1 VTNEDLKKKALDY
14 HEFPVPGKLAVTS
27 LKPCTTKDELSLAY
41 TPGVAFPCL
50 EIAANPHDAY
60 RYTNKKNLVAVI
72 SNGTAVLGLG
82 DIGALA
88 GKPVMEGKGVLFKR
102 FAGIDVYDIEID
114 EKDPEK
120 LIAIIRSL
128 EPTFGGIN
136 LEDIKAPECFHI
148 EQTLKNMMNIP
159 VFHDDQ
165 HGTAIIVGAG
175 LLNALELNGKNIK
188 TINVVF
194 SGAGAAGT
202 SCAKFLTKLGVTH
215 EQIFMFD
222 KEGPLDASREK
233 SLTPDQADFAHNPFK
248 TLKDAMKE
256 ADVFIGVSIGGI
268 VSQDMI
274 RSMAAHP
281 IVFALANPNPEITYP
296 DAIACRKDI
305 IMATG
310 RSDYPNQINNVL
322 GFPFLFRGALD
333 VSAKAITENMKIAAS
348 LALAKLAKEPVPAYV
363 KDIYKVNLEFGKDY
377 IIPKPF
383 DHRVLIEESLAVAQ
397 AAMDEGVARETIDLK
412 KYRTRLEILA
422 SQLHTQ

>member
-1 VTNEDLKKKALDY
+1 MNNEQLKHDALRY
-14 HEFPVPGKLAVTS
+14 HEMPVPGKLTISS
-27 LKPCTTKDELSLAY
+27 LKPCSTKEELSLAY
-41 TPGVAFPCL
+41 TPGVAYPCL

-82 DIGALA
+82 DIGAA
-88 GKPVMEGKGVLFKR
+88 ASKPVMEGKGVLFKR
-102 FAGIDVYDIEID
+102 FAGIDVYDIEIN
-114 EKDPEK
+114 ETDPEK
-120 LIAIIRSL
+120 LIAIVKSL

-148 EQTLKNMMNIP
+148 EQTLKKEMNIP

-175 LLNALELNGKNIK
+175 LLNALELNGKDIG

-202 SCAKFLTKLGVTH
+202 SCATFLTQLGV
-215 EQIFMFD
+215 QQRNIFMFD
-222 KEGPLDASREK
+222 KEGPLTAQRAST
-233 SLTPDQADFAHNPFK
+233 LTPEQARFAHNTYSSL
-248 TLKDAMKE
+248 TLAMAD
-256 ADVFIGVSIGGI
+256 ADVFIGVSVGGL
-268 VSQDMI
+268 VTPAMVTAMRKD
-274 RSMAAHP
+274 P
-281 IVFALANPNPEITYP
+281 VVFALANPTPEIGY
-296 DAIACRKDI
+296 DEACACRSDI

-333 VSAKAITENMKIAAS
+333 VSASAITENMKIAAS
-348 LALAKLAKEPVPAYV
+348 YALAKLAKEPVPAYV
-363 KDIYKVNLEFGKDY
+363 KDIYGANLSFGRDY

-383 DHRVLIEESLAVAQ
+383 DHRVLIEESAAVAQ
-397 AAMDEGVARETIDLK
+397 AAIDDGVAREIINMNE
-412 KYRTRLEILA
+412 YRIKLTELA
-422 SQLHTQ
+422 RRLHT

>member
-1 VTNEDLKKKALDY
+1 MNNEQLKQKALQY
-14 HEFPVPGKLAVTS
+14 HETPVPGKLTVSS
-27 LKPCTTKDELSLAY
+27 LKPCSTKEELSLAY
-41 TPGVAFPCL
+41 TPGVAYPCL

-82 DIGALA
+82 DIGAA
-88 GKPVMEGKGVLFKR
+88 ASKPVMEGKGVLFKR
-102 FAGIDVYDIEID
+102 FAGIDVYDIEIN

-120 LIAIIRSL
+120 LIAIVKSL

-148 EQTLKNMMNIP
+148 EQTLKKEMNIP

-175 LLNALELNGKNIK
+175 LLNALELNGKDIA

-202 SCAKFLTKLGVTH
+202 SCATFLTQLGV
-215 EQIFMFD
+215 QLRNIFMFD
-222 KEGPLDASREK
+222 KEGPFTATRATT
-233 SLTPDQADFAHNPFK
+233 LTPEQARFAHNPYAS
-248 TLKDAMKE
+248 LAQAMAD
-256 ADVFIGVSIGGI
+256 ADVFIGVSIGGL
-268 VSQDMI
+268 VTPAMVTAMRKD
-274 RSMAAHP
+274 P
-281 IVFALANPNPEITYP
+281 VVFALANPTPEIGYEE
-296 DAIACRKDI
+296 AIGCRDDI

-333 VSAKAITENMKIAAS
+333 VSSSAITENMKIAAS
-348 LALAKLAKEPVPAYV
+348 YALAKLTKEPVPAYV
-363 KDIYKVNLEFGKDY
+363 KDIYGANLSFGRDY

-383 DHRVLIEESLAVAQ
+383 DHRVLIEESAAVAQ
-397 AAMDEGVARETIDLK
+397 AAIDDGVAREIINMDE
-412 KYRTRLEILA
+412 YRIKLTELA
-422 SQLHTQ
+422 RRLHT